1 MSDES
6 GFCRSRHYLY
16 LLPALI
22 ANIQIYR
29 SAEHGNCTGNHCGDF
44 PLIIVQAKLYAFA
57 VGDFD
62 FKRLES

>member
-1 MSDES
+1 MGS

-22 ANIQIYR
+22 ANIQICR
-29 SAEHGNCTGNHCGDF
+29 SAEHGSCTGNHCGDF
-44 PLIIVQAKLYAFA
+44 PPIIVQAQLYAFA

-62 FKRLES
+62 FKGLES